1 MNQPIQITTHLYS
14 IKNQLKSEFI
24 GLDDII
30 DQFIDAVT
38 PWCVMRDSQT
48 RPLVVNLWG
57 MTGVGKTS
65 LVKRFLELWDKNERV
80 INFNLGSKSYFN
92 DIMYHMQD
100 MDYMSNNPCVIIF
113 DEFQH
118 AKTLEK
124 GSKEIEV
131 PIDRM
136 IWQILDD
143 GKYLYSNGHYDAEE
157 LQEMIVNLDLCLK
170 NGVKI
175 KKGKITKGWATYQS
189 FNQIITESRNFFTER
204 DVNYIYRLVRPEFK
218 FKAEFREFLFQMDG
232 KELLE
237 FLKKTEKKTTIDRHL
252 NLSKSLIFVI
262 GNLDE
267 AFELS
272 REMSADYD
280 PDYFHNETKK
290 ITFSKIKDGLS
301 ERFRMEEISR
311 LGNIHL
317 IYPAF
322 NSDFF
327 KNFIEKE
334 LMEISHRFK
343 KTFGFT
349 TTFNESVK
357 DMIFEEGVT
366 PSQGFRPLRS
376 SIRYLIE
383 SSVTNLI
390 SQTTIHQGSNV
401 LIDMEGEALI
411 LLVDDKIEAKKHLY
425 LPVREAKRKKMT
437 PQKMAVT
444 AAHEAGHALV
454 YAVMNGRL
462 PNMVTIATSNY
473 NDGGFIAGES
483 NAEFESYETVIRDA
497 AIKMAGKKAEELVF
511 GTDQDISF
519 GCHTD
524 IAMATRIL
532 LDAIRSGGISGKD
545 AFFENPIHSRGWHLP
560 ETTTETD
567 WVQDKLE
574 YAANLAKKVLEEN
587 LESYCCFVKVILEKK
602 TLKEEE
608 LAEALIQEGV
618 PVHHLLTYYPPLKNY
633 AATLDQFVQVNSK
646 FIPVQ

>member
-1 MNQPIQITTHLYS
+1 MNHSIQTSKHLES
-14 IKNQLKSEFI
+14 IKTQLKSEFI

-100 MDYMSNNPCVIIF
+100 MDYMSNHPCVIIF

-118 AKTLEK
+118 AKTLEN
-124 GSKEIEV
+124 GSKEIEN

-143 GKYLYSNGHYDAEE
+143 GKYLYSNGHFDAEE

-189 FNQIITESRNFFTER
+189 FNQITTESRNFFTER

-218 FKAEFREFLFQMDG
+218 FKAEFRDFLFQMDG

-237 FLKKTEKKTTIDRHL
+237 FLKKTEKKTTIDRNL

-301 ERFRMEEISR
+301 ERFRMEEIAR

-383 SSVTNLI
+383 SSVTNLVT
-390 SQTTIHQGSNV
+390 QTTIQQGSHV
-401 LIDMEGEALI
+401 LVDMEGEALI
-411 LLVDDKIEAKKHLY
+411 LMVDDKIEAKKPLY

-437 PQKMAVT
+437 PQKTAVT

-454 YAVMNGRL
+454 YAVMNGKL

-519 GCHTD
+519 GCQTD

-532 LDAIRSGGISGKD
+532 MDTIRSGGISGKD

-567 WVQDKLE
+567 WVQEKLE

-602 TLKEEE
+602 TLKGEE
-608 LAEALIQEGV
+608 LAEALVEAGV
-618 PVHHLLTYYPPLKNY
+618 SVHHLLTYYPPLKNY
-633 AATLDQFVQVNSK
+633 AATLENFVHVNSK
-646 FIPVQ
+646 FAQIQ